1 MCAAAAL
8 WRAAA
13 GSPAHSRC
21 VSSCVP
27 VRAACSAF
35 FWCSPGSRIESDS
48 QSLNLGQL
56 TDVYLG
62 KQTDIFKSSA
72 ATAADPAKC
81 ISLLDARQSLNL
93 ESDTTEQ
100 LSSFLFGLQS
110 LLNKGGRDVM
120 VDTNEEAGP
129 ASPKAAASSSSSSS
143 GKKAPSKRFSI
154 MTSNVADIEKSRYAN
169 FRRALLALPEDENL
183 SMMSEGRDFYV
194 WAVDEVSGRVSKSLQ
209 HVYYVSEAAS
219 AATAG
224 AATLKLGALYYNDV
238 GKKEMNPARRMVIGE
253 LTDVFVGKS
262 GSGMHVHA
270 RAVALL
276 CR

>member
-1 MCAAAAL
+1 M
-8 WRAAA
+8 
-13 GSPAHSRC
+13 
-21 VSSCVP
+21 
-27 VRAACSAF
+27 
-35 FWCSPGSRIESDS
+35 ESDA

-81 ISLLDARQSLNL
+81 ISLLDSKQSLNL

-120 VDTNEEAGP
+120 VDTNQEEAAAGP
-129 ASPKAAASSSSSSS
+129 ASPKAASASSSSSSA
-143 GKKAPSKRFSI
+143 KKPVSKRFSI

-194 WAVDEVSGRVSKSLQ
+194 WQVDEVSGRVSKSLQ

-238 GKKEMNPARRMVIGE
+238 GKKETNPARRMVIGE

-262 GSGMHVHA
+262 V
-270 RAVALL
+270 L
-276 CR
+276 CAHC